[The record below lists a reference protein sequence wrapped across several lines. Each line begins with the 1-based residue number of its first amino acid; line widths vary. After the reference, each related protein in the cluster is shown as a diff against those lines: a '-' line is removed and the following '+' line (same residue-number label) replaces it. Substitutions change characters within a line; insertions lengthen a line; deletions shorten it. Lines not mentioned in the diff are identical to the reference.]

1 MQALVL
7 QLRGCFHGTVSQVLR
22 APASAHTCLASNK
35 KSGDSEMS
43 ESSKTLATTEETRR
57 ARVAV
62 LQALAG
68 IDTPPQ
74 EAVNVLTKLAAS
86 LCGAPFALVTLID
99 CERLCFHAT
108 YGLNADS
115 MDRASSFCSD
125 ATDAS
130 EFLEVADARADPRFC
145 NSSMVTGDL
154 AIRFYAGV
162 PLIVNGVAIGKL
174 CILDRQPRQLTAE
187 QREALNDLA
196 LLTTVILQARVD
208 AFKTLSAVHSQF

>member
-1 MQALVL
+1 M
-7 QLRGCFHGTVSQVLR
+7 SQDP
-22 APASAHTCLASNK
+22 AP
-35 KSGDSEMS
+35 
-43 ESSKTLATTEETRR
+43 LATIEETRR
-57 ARVAV
+57 VRVAA

-68 IDTPPQ
+68 VDTPPQ

-99 CERLCFHAT
+99 CERLCFHAA
-108 YGLNADS
+108 YGLNATS

-130 EFLEVADARADPRFC
+130 EFLEVVDARADPRFS
-145 NSSMVTGDL
+145 NSSMVTGDM

-162 PLIVNGVAIGKL
+162 PLFVNGVAIGKL
-174 CILDRQPRQLTAE
+174 CILDHQPRQLTGD

-208 AFKTLSAVHSQF
+208 AFKALSAVHSQF

>member
-1 MQALVL
+1 M
-7 QLRGCFHGTVSQVLR
+7 SQG
-22 APASAHTCLASNK
+22 SAK
-35 KSGDSEMS
+35 
-43 ESSKTLATTEETRR
+43 LATSEETRR
-57 ARVAV
+57 VRVAA
-62 LQALAG
+62 LQALAV

-86 LCGAPFALVTLID
+86 LCGAPIALVTLID

-108 YGLNADS
+108 YGLNATG

-125 ATDAS
+125 ATDAN
-130 EFLEVADARADPRFC
+130 EFLEVVDALEDSRFH
-145 NSSMVTGDL
+145 NSSMVTGEMG
-154 AIRFYAGV
+154 IRYYAGV

-174 CILDRQPRQLTAE
+174 CVLDHQPRQLTDG

-208 AFKTLSAVHSQF
+208 AFKALSAVHSKF